1 MYANIQLTIN
11 KFWATFPWRDFSI
24 DTSLTFSKFP
34 DISRFSIQVVTLK
47 FVMVLKR
54 WRHLWKD
61 SSNSFTL
68 IISTAP
74 NFYSSKGDELPSN
87 GPCCLCEIFFLLII
101 IRFQLDS
108 DVCCSG
114 AYSLYCAS
122 ALARV
127 KPNYGSIWPTLA
139 KRLTDLITSVF
150 NCLGRYASSLVTG
163 YLLCKTHCFFPSN
176 GLEHWLGSWYTSEQ
190 SPIRVLTRL
199 NVK

>member
-87 GPCCLCEIFFLLII
+87 GPCCLCEIFLLII

-114 AYSLYCAS
+114 AHSLYCAS

-139 KRLTDLITSVF
+139 KRLTDLITSAF
-150 NCLGRYASSLVTG
+150 NWLGRYASSPGNRIFVMQNSLFLPKQWPRALAG
-163 YLLCKTHCFFPSN
+163 
-176 GLEHWLGSWYTSEQ
+176 
-190 SPIRVLTRL
+190 
-199 NVK
+199 